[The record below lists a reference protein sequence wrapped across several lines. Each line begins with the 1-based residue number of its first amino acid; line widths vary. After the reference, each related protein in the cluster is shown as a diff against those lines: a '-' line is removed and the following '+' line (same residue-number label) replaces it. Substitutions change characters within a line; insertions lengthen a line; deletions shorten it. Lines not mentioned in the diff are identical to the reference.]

1 MTRRLTENECKF
13 VTMALLM
20 YGVGKQ
26 ADVEDIKDALY
37 GAYETRDGIKLPAWA
52 NQTIYHFCNLGVFRR
67 HPMLVITE
75 EGVELLAQSTNR

>member
-13 VTMALLM
+13 IALAALM

-26 ADVEDIKDALY
+26 VDVDPVKAALY
-37 GAYETRDGIKLPAWA
+37 GAYETRDKSKLPAWVD
-52 NQTIYHFCNLGVFRR
+52 QTIYHFCNLGVFRR
-67 HPMLVITE
+67 SPMLVITE